1 MKPTDG
7 FCERQTVSGFIV
19 DEKVEEY
26 KNQKSFLFE
35 VDSMNFD
42 GVFVNSIREIC
53 FVGGRVTDMR
63 RSIFKEWTDI
73 DIVPG
78 GRSGGQ
84 GIRRV
89 VLYSLKCWK

>member
-35 VDSMNFD
+35 VNSMNFD
-42 GVFVNSIREIC
+42 GVFVNLIREIC
-53 FVGGRVTDMR
+53 FVGEID
-63 RSIFKEWTDI
+63 SDFFKFAI
-73 DIVPG
+73 
-78 GRSGGQ
+78 
-84 GIRRV
+84 
-89 VLYSLKCWK
+89 